1 MSINSENSENIVDVL
16 REKLQQGEVY
26 FVYKKKDGSQR
37 AAVGTTNLDLVPQW
51 QWPKD
56 MGAETKDERN
66 DSLVTYYDI
75 EKQSWRSCKTENIL
89 EIEGKEVEE

>member
-1 MSINSENSENIVDVL
+1 MSINSENIVDVL
-16 REKLQQGEVY
+16 REKLQQGEVK
-26 FVYKKKDGSQR
+26 FVYKKKDGSRR
-37 AAVGTTNLDLVPQW
+37 AAVGTTNLDLVPRE

-89 EIEGKEVEE
+89 EIEGEEVEK